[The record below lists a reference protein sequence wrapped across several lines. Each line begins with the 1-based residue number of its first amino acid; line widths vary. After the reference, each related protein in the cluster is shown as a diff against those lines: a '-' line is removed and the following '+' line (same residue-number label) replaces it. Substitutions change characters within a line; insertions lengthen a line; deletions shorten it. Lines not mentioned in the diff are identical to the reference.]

1 MINQAVPVQHIMKR
15 SGLVT
20 FRPDELVEDVKKTVA
35 KKRIRYYPILDEDG
49 KYVGMVSQRNL
60 LDIEKQEVILVDHNE
75 RDQAVDGIQAAQ
87 VTEIID
93 HHRIGAL
100 ETNGPI
106 YFRNQPLGC
115 TATII
120 AQMYRENGAEIDRQT
135 AGLLCSAIL
144 SDTLMFRSPTCT
156 AADRAA
162 AEELAALAGIDMKAH
177 AVAMFRA
184 GSQLAGRS
192 MDELFHRDYKY
203 YQVKGKRMAISQV
216 ASVNQ
221 DELDAIRQQ
230 MLEYMRTCLPTSG
243 LAMLFVMLTNIIEER
258 TELVY
263 TGAGAA
269 ELVRTAFQTACGADS
284 VVLPG
289 VVSRKKQLV
298 SPLLAALEQ
307 EDGEEA

>member
-1 MINQAVPVQHIMKR
+1 M
-15 SGLVT
+15 
-20 FRPDELVEDVKKTVA
+20 
-35 KKRIRYYPILDEDG
+35 
-49 KYVGMVSQRNL
+49 
-60 LDIEKQEVILVDHNE
+60 
-75 RDQAVDGIQAAQ
+75 DGIQAAQ

-307 EDGEEA
+307 EDGEET